1 MNCSLVCLTLL
12 LAAPPVG
19 PAPGLTKY
27 QQTQAHMGTSF
38 TIVLYAPD
46 EPTATRAFTAA
57 FARIQ
62 ALDEKLSDYR
72 EESELSRLSAAAP
85 TPQPVSLSEDL
96 FRVLS
101 RAQAISAQS
110 DGAFDVT
117 VGQLTRLWRRSRRQ
131 RELPTAERLQAA
143 LDATGYQHLVLD
155 QDRRTARL
163 ERPNMRLDLGGIGQG
178 FAADEALATLRK
190 LGLPQAL
197 VNGSGDLAI
206 GDPPPGEKGWKVA
219 IAPLE
224 KDASPSHFLSLAN
237 TGISTSGDAFQY
249 VEIDGQR
256 YSHIV
261 HPKTGLGLTRRM
273 SVTVIARDGT
283 LADAWATAFCV
294 LGPERALAICRHD
307 PTLATFFVQQ
317 GQATIESGNWP
328 RTRELASPGPGSN
341 AKE

>member
-1 MNCSLVCLTLL
+1 MHCSLVCLSLL
-12 LAAPPVG
+12 LAAPPAG
-19 PAPGLTKY
+19 PAAGLSKY

-38 TIVLYAPD
+38 TVVLYAPD

-72 EESELSRLSAAAP
+72 DESELSRLSAAAP
-85 TPQPVSLSEDL
+85 TPQPVPLSEDL

-101 RAQAISAQS
+101 RAQAISGQS
-110 DGAFDVT
+110 EGAFDVT
-117 VGQLTRLWRRSRRQ
+117 VGPLTRLWRRSRRQ

-143 LDATGYQHLVLD
+143 REATGYQHLVLD
-155 QDRRTARL
+155 QDRQTARL
-163 ERPNMRLDLGGIGQG
+163 ERPGMRLDLGGIGQG

-224 KDASPSHFLSLAN
+224 KDAAPSRFLLLAN
-237 TGISTSGDAFQY
+237 TGISTSGDAFQF

-294 LGPERALAICRHD
+294 LGPERALALCRRD
-307 PTLATFFVQQ
+307 PSLATLFVQQ
-317 GQATIESGNWP
+317 GQATIESDNWP
-328 RTRELASPGPGSN
+328 RERELESPPR
-341 AKE
+341 